1 VTATLRRPAAVR
13 PETRGSFRNLGL
25 GLGLR
30 SAHFPHVLQHWPE
43 VDWFEII
50 SENFMD
56 SKGRP
61 RNVLERVAERYPIV
75 MHGVSLSIGSADPLD
90 RGYLRRL
97 KALAD
102 AVHPVW
108 VSDHVCWTGV
118 GGVHAHDLLPLP
130 YTEAVLAHVAGRV
143 RAVQDFLGRPLVL
156 ENPST
161 YVEFRSSTMTE
172 AEFLSRLVEES
183 GCYLLLDVN
192 NAYVSAHNHDRD
204 PAAFVEALPHDRIV
218 QIHVAGHADCGTH
231 LMDTH
236 DREVSPPVWGLYRL
250 AHALTGGVSTMLE
263 WDAEIPPFETMH
275 AEILKARG
283 YRTARIPEV
292 A

>member
-1 VTATLRRPAAVR
+1 VR
-13 PETRGSFRNLGL
+13 AFPDLGL

-30 SAHFPHVLQHWPE
+30 SAHFPHVLRHWPD

-50 SENFMD
+50 SENFME
-56 SKGRP
+56 SGGRP
-61 RNVLERVAERYPIV
+61 RDVLERVAARYPIV

-97 KALAD
+97 RDLAD
-102 AVHPVW
+102 AIGPAW

-118 GGVHAHDLLPLP
+118 GGINAHELLPLP
-130 YTEAVLAHVAGRV
+130 YTEAVLGHVAARV
-143 RAVQDFLGRPLVL
+143 RAVQDFLRRPIVL

-161 YVEFRSSTMTE
+161 YVEFGSSTMSE
-172 AEFLSRLVEES
+172 AEFLGRLVEES
-183 GCYLLLDVN
+183 GCFLLLDVN

-204 PAAFVEALPHDRIV
+204 PAAFIDALPHDRVV
-218 QIHVAGHADCGTH
+218 QIHVAGHADCGTY

-236 DREVSPPVWGLYRL
+236 DRAVAPPVWNLFRRARARCG
-250 AHALTGGVSTMLE
+250 AVATMVE
-263 WDAEIPPFETMH
+263 WDADIPPFEEMH
-275 AEILKARG
+275 AEILKAAAFRAP
-283 YRTARIPEV
+283 RMTEV